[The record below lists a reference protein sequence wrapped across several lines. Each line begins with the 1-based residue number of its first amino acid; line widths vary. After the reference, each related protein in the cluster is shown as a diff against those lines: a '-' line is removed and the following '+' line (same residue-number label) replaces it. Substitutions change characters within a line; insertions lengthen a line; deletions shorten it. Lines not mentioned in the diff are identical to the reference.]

1 MKTPRFLHCV
11 AIIIIANAHVCF
23 TKANA
28 MELPQNILN
37 YLQSESLM
45 EDNILPFLET
55 SGKVFVEYVVTN
67 RVQVLNNFSTVAA
80 NPNQQ
85 KLLLAAMEF
94 ATPADYLATLDK
106 VCDLKQSNVIGND
119 VFEFAFSATPIG
131 KGFLSYNYQ
140 NAQVQAVIQR
150 AQALLPNNAAFQ
162 AFLTAILDGS
172 QKVTDQRYFELNELP
187 EPQLL
192 SQ

>member
-1 MKTPRFLHCV
+1 MHIFKRGALIMILC
-11 AIIIIANAHVCF
+11 ASSIG
-23 TKANA
+23 ANA
-28 MELPQNILN
+28 MELPQNISS
-37 YLQSESLM
+37 YLESKRLT
-45 EDNILPFLET
+45 EEETLPLLET
-55 SGKVFVEYVVTN
+55 DGKTFVEYVVAN
-67 RVQVLNNFSTVAA
+67 RVQILNNFSTVAA

-94 ATPADYLATLDK
+94 ATPANYLATLDK
-106 VCDLKQSNVIGND
+106 VCDLKQSSVIGND
-119 VFEFAFSATPIG
+119 VFDFAFRATPIG

-150 AQALLPNNAAFQ
+150 AQALLPNNAEFQ
-162 AFLTAILDGS
+162 AFLTTVLDGS
-172 QKVTDQRYFELNELP
+172 QKVTDQRYFELNEVP